1 MAARWDAGGAGQGEE
16 RKIKVLYL
24 IPYRGIRDTSRQ
36 ISFEFLFIKTRP
48 TDNGFGFVIQFRVGI
63 RYVIRMGANF
73 EKKDQTKFGN
83 PPPGLYGRY

>member
-48 TDNGFGFVIQFRVGI
+48 TTTDLVSSFNSASESV
-63 RYVIRMGANF
+63 M
-73 EKKDQTKFGN
+73 
-83 PPPGLYGRY
+83 